1 MARAFADRTIAS
13 MGRSQPGSATLH
25 VTHHGFARSALGR
38 DHITRC
44 WRAAIVVAMLII
56 VGTAN
61 SADVPPMLS
70 SEQMNASEIELALQ
84 KLNVLGRVLYIAAH
98 PDDENTNLMALWSNG
113 SLYDA
118 AYLSITRGDGG
129 QNLIGPELREGLGV
143 IRTEELLAA
152 RRIDHANQFFSRAID
167 FGFSKTAEEAL
178 RFWNHEKILSDVVWV
193 VRKFRP
199 DVMVARFSPEDQLT
213 HGHHTASAAPA
224 VEAFPAAG
232 YPNRFP
238 GQLAFVKPWQPTRL
252 VWNTSPF
259 FFSNRNLPFDPT
271 GLTVFEAGGYNALL
285 GKAYTEIA
293 ATSLSMHKSQGVGSP
308 PRRGARKEY
317 FKLLEGQPMTSSLFE
332 GIDTTWSRVANS
344 ESTAT
349 QIRQIISE
357 FHPAD
362 PAASVP
368 ELLQLRQAMSGIKD
382 HSWVPE
388 KKAELDGII
397 AACLGL
403 HVEASTTNE
412 AVTPGQTATIKL
424 EAINRCNIPVI
435 LKESRFPLSGD
446 LMKIDAALPSNEL
459 VARDLSCKIPE
470 NTPYSQPYWL
480 RTPGTLGAFAVD
492 DQTLVGL
499 PENPPD
505 LPVEI
510 VLQVNGQELRY
521 VEDTKY
527 RMVDPVAGELRRP
540 LVIEPPVFV
549 KVANTV
555 LVFVTSQPKSVP
567 VHITAATGPVK
578 GELKL
583 AVPQG
588 WGVYPASLP
597 VDLKAADAET
607 VATFTVKPPD
617 QNSEGTL
624 RAIVSIDGRDY
635 SFERVRISYP
645 HIGVH
650 TLMPPAEARLV
661 RADIREK
668 GDRIGYIPGAGDD
681 VPESLQQIGYSVKI
695 LSESDITAKN
705 LAQFSA
711 VVLGIR
717 AYNTQER
724 IGNWLPELFAYVK
737 AGGVAVA
744 QYNTLADLKTEQL
757 GPYPLEISRDRVTDE
772 NAEVRILAPD
782 HPLMTTP
789 NKITSKD
796 FEGWV
801 QERGLYFPKKWDSA
815 WTQIL
820 SCNDPKE
827 KPLDGGLL
835 VAKFGKGFFVY
846 TSYSWFRQLPAGV
859 PGAYRLFA
867 NMLSLGK

>member
-1 MARAFADRTIAS
+1 MFA
-13 MGRSQPGSATLH
+13 
-25 VTHHGFARSALGR
+25 V
-38 DHITRC
+38 RC
-44 WRAAIVVAMLII
+44 VA
-56 VGTAN
+56 
-61 SADVPPMLS
+61 
-70 SEQMNASEIELALQ
+70 NASDAPPLLSHEQSNAGEIQLALQ
-84 KLNVLGRVLYIAAH
+84 KLNILGRVLYIAAH

-113 SLYDA
+113 SLYET

-129 QNLIGPELREGLGV
+129 QNLIGPELRERLGV

-152 RRIDHANQFFSRAID
+152 RRVDHGKQFFSRAID
-167 FGFSKTAEEAL
+167 FGFSKTAEETM
-178 RFWNHEKILSDVVWV
+178 RIWDHDKILSDVVWV

-199 DVMVARFSPEDQLT
+199 DVIVTRFSPEDQLT
-213 HGHHTASAAPA
+213 HGHHTASAILAR
-224 VEAFPAAG
+224 EAFSAAG
-232 YPNRFP
+232 DPNRFP
-238 GQLAFVKPWQPTRL
+238 EQLAFVKPWRPTRL

-271 GLTVFEAGGYNALL
+271 GLTVLEAGGYNSLL

-293 ATSLSMHKSQGVGSP
+293 AASLSMHKSQGVGSP

-317 FKLLEGQPMTSSLFE
+317 FKLLEGQPMTNSLFE
-332 GIDTTWSRVANS
+332 GIDANWSRVANS
-344 ESTAT
+344 ESIAT
-349 QIRQIISE
+349 QIRQIISQ
-357 FHPAD
+357 FLPAD

-368 ELLQLRQAMSGIKD
+368 ELLKLRQAMNGIKD
-382 HSWVPE
+382 ESWVPE

-403 HVEASTTNE
+403 HVEASTTNG

-424 EAINRCNIPVI
+424 EAINRCNIPVTLQEI
-435 LKESRFPLSGD
+435 RFPLSGD
-446 LMKIDAALPSNEL
+446 SMKIDAALPSNEL
-459 VARDLSCKIPE
+459 VTRDLSCKIPE

-480 RTPGTLGAFAVD
+480 RKSGTLGAFAVD

-510 VLQVNGQELRY
+510 VLQINGQELRY
-521 VEDTKY
+521 IVDTKY

-540 LVIEPPVFV
+540 LVIEPPVFA
-549 KVANTV
+549 KVVNSV
-555 LVFVTSQPKSVP
+555 LVFATNQPKSVG
-567 VHITAATGPVK
+567 VHVTAATGPVK

-588 WGVYPASLP
+588 WGVYPASIP
-597 VDLKAADAET
+597 IDLKAADAET
-607 VATFTVKPPD
+607 VATFTVKPPE

-624 RAIVSIDGRDY
+624 RAVVSIDGRDY
-635 SFERVRISYP
+635 SLGRVRISYP

-668 GDRIGYIPGAGDD
+668 GERIGYIPGAGDD

-695 LSESDITAKN
+695 LSESDITAEN
-705 LAQFSA
+705 LKQFSA
-711 VVLGIR
+711 VVLGVR

-724 IGNWLPELFAYVK
+724 IANWLPELFAYVK

-744 QYNTLADLKTEQL
+744 QYNTLAELKTDQL

-801 QERGLYFPKKWDSA
+801 QERGLYFPKKWDPA
-815 WTQIL
+815 WTAIL
-820 SCNDPKE
+820 SSNDPKE

-835 VAKFGKGFFVY
+835 VAKSGKGFFIY

-859 PGAYRLFA
+859 PGAYRLVA

>member
-1 MARAFADRTIAS
+1 VIPNCNPRR
-13 MGRSQPGSATLH
+13 
-25 VTHHGFARSALGR
+25 
-38 DHITRC
+38 
-44 WRAAIVVAMLII
+44 WRVAVVFAMLA
-56 VGTAN
+56 TACMAN
-61 SADVPPMLS
+61 SADAPAVLS
-70 SEQMNASEIELALQ
+70 PEQMSGGEIELALQ

-98 PDDENTNLMALWSNG
+98 PDDENTNLMALWANG

-129 QNLIGPELREGLGV
+129 QNLIGPELRERLGI

-152 RRIDHANQFFSRAID
+152 RRVDHAKQFFSRAID
-167 FGFSKTAEEAL
+167 FGFSKTAEETM
-178 RFWNHEKILSDVVWV
+178 RIWDHDKILSDVVWV
-193 VRKFRP
+193 IRKFRP
-199 DVMVARFSPEDQLT
+199 DVIVTRFSPEDQLT
-213 HGHHTASAAPA
+213 HGHHTASAILAR
-224 VEAFPAAG
+224 EAFEAAG
-232 YPNRFP
+232 DPKRFP
-238 GQLAFVKPWQPTRL
+238 EQLAFVKPWRPKRL

-259 FFSNRNLPFDPT
+259 FFKNRNLPFDPT
-271 GLTVFEAGGYNALL
+271 GLTVLEAGGYNPLL

-293 ATSLSMHKSQGVGSP
+293 AASLSMHKSQGVGSP

-317 FKLLEGQPMTSSLFE
+317 FKLLEGQPMTTALFE
-332 GIDTTWSRVANS
+332 GIDTSWSRVPNS
-344 ESTAT
+344 EAVAAE
-349 QIRQIISE
+349 IRQIISQ
-357 FHPAD
+357 FRPSD

-368 ELLQLRQAMSGIKD
+368 ELLKLRQALSGIKD
-382 HSWVPE
+382 DSWVPE
-388 KKAELDGII
+388 KKAELDQII

-412 AVTPGQTATIKL
+412 TVTPGQTVTIKL

-435 LKESRFPLSGD
+435 LQEVRCPLSGES
-446 LMKIDAALPSNEL
+446 MKIDSGLPANEL
-459 VARDLSCKIPE
+459 VTKDLSCKIPE

-480 RTPGTLGAFAVD
+480 RRPGTLGTFAVD
-492 DQTLVGL
+492 DQQLIGL

-521 VEDTKY
+521 TLDGKY
-527 RMVDPVAGELRRP
+527 RTVDPVVGELRRQ
-540 LVIEPPVFV
+540 LVIAPPVFA
-549 KVANTV
+549 KIADGA
-555 LVFVTSQPKSVP
+555 LVFPTNQPKPVSVH
-567 VHITAATGPVK
+567 VTAATGPVK

-583 AVPQG
+583 AVPKG
-588 WGVYPASLP
+588 WEVDPTSVP
-597 VDLKAADAET
+597 IDLKGADAEM

-617 QNSEGTL
+617 QDSEGTL

-645 HIGVH
+645 HIGVQ
-650 TLMPPAEARLV
+650 TLMPPAEVKLV
-661 RADIREK
+661 RADIRKK

-681 VPESLQQIGYSVKI
+681 VPESLEQIGYSVKI
-695 LSESDITAKN
+695 LNESDITAKN

-717 AYNTQER
+717 AYNTQDR
-724 IGNWLPELFAYVK
+724 ISNWLPELFDYVK
-737 AGGVAVA
+737 AGGVVIA
-744 QYNTLADLKTEQL
+744 QYNTLAELKTEQL
-757 GPYPLEISRDRVTDE
+757 GPYPLEISHDRVTDE
-772 NAEVRILAPD
+772 NAEVRILAPT
-782 HPLMTTP
+782 HPLMTVP

-801 QERGLYFPKKWDSA
+801 QERGLYFPTKWDPA
-815 WTQIL
+815 WTPIL

-835 VAKFGKGFFVY
+835 VAKLGKGYFIY

>member
-1 MARAFADRTIAS
+1 MRVAVWVVIIAL
-13 MGRSQPGSATLH
+13 R
-25 VTHHGFARSALGR
+25 
-38 DHITRC
+38 
-44 WRAAIVVAMLII
+44 
-56 VGTAN
+56 GTAN
-61 SADVPPMLS
+61 STDAPPLLS
-70 SEQMNASEIELALQ
+70 PEQMNGGEIELALQ

-113 SLYDA
+113 SLYET

-129 QNLIGPELREGLGV
+129 QNLIGPELRERLGV

-152 RRIDHANQFFSRAID
+152 RRTDHAKQFFSRAID
-167 FGFSKTAEEAL
+167 FGFSKTAEETL
-178 RFWNHEKILSDVVWV
+178 RIWDHDKILSDVVWV
-193 VRKFRP
+193 IRKFRP
-199 DVMVARFSPEDQLT
+199 DVIVTRFSPEDQLT
-213 HGHHTASAAPA
+213 HGHHTASAILAQ
-224 VEAFPAAG
+224 EAFSAASD
-232 YPNRFP
+232 PNRFP
-238 GQLAFVKPWQPTRL
+238 EQLAFVKPWRPTRL

-271 GLTVFEAGGYNALL
+271 GLTVLEAGGYNPLL

-293 ATSLSMHKSQGVGSP
+293 AASLSMHKSQGVGSP

-317 FKLLEGQPMTSSLFE
+317 FKPLEGQPMTTSLFE
-332 GIDTTWSRVANS
+332 GIDTSWSRVPNS
-344 ESTAT
+344 ESVASE
-349 QIRQIISE
+349 IHQIISQ

-368 ELLQLRQAMSGIKD
+368 ALLKLRQAMSGLKD
-382 HSWVPE
+382 DTWVPE
-388 KKAELDGII
+388 KKKELDEII

-424 EAINRCNIPVI
+424 EAINRCNVPVA
-435 LKESRFPLSGD
+435 LQEVRFRNSGES
-446 LMKIDAALPSNEL
+446 MKIDAPLPSNEL
-459 VARDLSCKIPE
+459 VTKDLSCKVPE
-470 NTPYSQPYWL
+470 NASYSQPYWL
-480 RTPGTLGAFAVD
+480 RKPGTLGAFAVD

-499 PENPPD
+499 PENPPE

-510 VLQVNGQELRY
+510 VLQVNGQELGY
-521 VEDTKY
+521 TLDTKY
-527 RMVDPVAGELRRP
+527 RTVDPVAGELRRR
-540 LVIEPPVFV
+540 LVIAPPVFV
-549 KVANTV
+549 KVADNV
-555 LVFVTSQPKSVP
+555 LVFATNRPKSVS
-567 VHITAATGPVK
+567 VHVTAATGPVK

-588 WGVYPASLP
+588 WGVDPASVP
-597 VDLKAADAET
+597 IDLSGANAET
-607 VATFTVKPPD
+607 AATFTVKPPD
-617 QNSEGTL
+617 QSSEGTL
-624 RAIVSIDGRDY
+624 RAIVSADGRDY

-645 HIGVH
+645 HIGVQ
-650 TLMPPAEARLV
+650 TLMPQSEVRLV
-661 RADIREK
+661 RADIRKK

-681 VPESLQQIGYSVKI
+681 IPESLRQIGYSVKI

-711 VVLGIR
+711 IVLGIR
-717 AYNTQER
+717 AYNTQDR
-724 IGNWLPELFAYVK
+724 ISNWLAELFAYVK

-772 NAEVRILAPD
+772 NAEVRILAPN
-782 HPLMTTP
+782 HPLMTAP

-801 QERGLYFPKKWDSA
+801 QERGLYFPKQWDPA
-815 WTQIL
+815 WIPVL

-846 TSYSWFRQLPAGV
+846 TTYSWFRQLPAGV

-867 NMLSLGK
+867 NILSMGK